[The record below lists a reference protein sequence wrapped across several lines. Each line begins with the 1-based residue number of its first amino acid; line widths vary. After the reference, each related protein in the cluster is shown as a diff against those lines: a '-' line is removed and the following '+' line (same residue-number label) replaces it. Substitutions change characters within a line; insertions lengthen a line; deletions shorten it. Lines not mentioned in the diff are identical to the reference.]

1 MKPLWPCDVCG
12 ESIHPFSDYVVLQ
25 FSWRTTRNEHMC
37 GECYTMILAAAYSA
51 MGSPK

>member
-12 ESIHPFSDYVVLQ
+12 ELIYPFSEYLVLQ

-37 GECYTMILAAAYSA
+37 GECYTMILEAARRGMAV
-51 MGSPK
+51 PK